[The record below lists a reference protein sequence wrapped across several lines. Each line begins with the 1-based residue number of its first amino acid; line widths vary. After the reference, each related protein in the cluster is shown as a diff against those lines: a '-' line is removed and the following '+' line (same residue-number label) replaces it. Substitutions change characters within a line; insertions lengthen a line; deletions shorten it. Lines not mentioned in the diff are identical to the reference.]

1 MPSFRRLIVCS
12 TIYYT
17 IDYRHNAGWARC
29 PHHHHHADHHCWW
42 SPAIITA
49 NGPRV
54 QTQTAGTPRQLGTG
68 EKQDNWS
75 LVLSM
80 QVLSSIFNPHD
91 TCVSISCVH
100 WNIVLIELLHASY
113 NPAYNKQNDWYLTLH
128 WHVTLRRWEPL
139 MIDWVSDY
147 SLCPVSSQS
156 GEVSSVLFLAS
167 DPCSTVIRPTPADP
181 PHPGRGAMCKVT
193 SRYIF

>member
-1 MPSFRRLIVCS
+1 MKAVVAAFNQEKALVGAFSVIMNLRMELFVAL
-12 TIYYT
+12 
-17 IDYRHNAGWARC
+17 
-29 PHHHHHADHHCWW
+29 
-42 SPAIITA
+42 
-49 NGPRV
+49 V
-54 QTQTAGTPRQLGTG
+54 QTISLQTAGTARQLGTG

-80 QVLSSIFNPHD
+80 QVLSSIFNPHG

-113 NPAYNKQNDWYLTLH
+113 NPACNRQNDWYLTLH

-181 PHPGRGAMCKVT
+181 PHPGRGAMCNVT
-193 SRYIF
+193 YRYNF